1 MTLGLV
7 GRKVGMTRLFTDE
20 GDAVPV
26 TVVDVSNN
34 RVTQIKTPETDGYSA
49 VQVTFGKRRP
59 SRVTRPMAGHFAKA
73 GTEAGSVL
81 KEFAISMEQAAQL
94 KPGVTIGVDIFKVG
108 QKVDVSGTTL
118 GKGFAGVIKRH
129 NFSSNRASHGNSVS
143 HNKPGSTGQNQSPS
157 KVFPGK
163 RMPGHLGD
171 VRATAQ
177 NLEIV
182 RIDAGRQ
189 LLMISGSLPGSR
201 GGNVVVSPTVRVRA

>member
-34 RVTQIKTPETDGYSA
+34 RVTQIKTPESDGYTA
-49 VQVTFGKRRP
+49 VQVTYGKRRA

-81 KEFAISMEQAAQL
+81 REFPVSVEEAAGL
-94 KPGVTIGVDIFKVG
+94 KAGATIGADIFKVG
-108 QKVDVSGTTL
+108 QKVDVSGDTL

-163 RMPGHLGD
+163 RMAGHMGD
-171 VRATAQ
+171 VRSTAQ

-182 RIDAGRQ
+182 RIDAERQ
-189 LLMISGSLPGSR
+189 LLMIKGSLPGSK